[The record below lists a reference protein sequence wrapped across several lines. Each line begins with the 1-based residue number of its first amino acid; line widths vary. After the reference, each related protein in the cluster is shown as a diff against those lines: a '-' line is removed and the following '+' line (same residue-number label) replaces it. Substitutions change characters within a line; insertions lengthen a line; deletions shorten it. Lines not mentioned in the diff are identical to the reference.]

1 LGESTLKFDLTF
13 KTKSMSSKLDWLNNL
28 ASSKIKYNLG
38 AGVPPISLY
47 PDFNPAKLFGVE
59 KLSSNDESINYHST
73 AGYINETAA
82 RFIYEEEGI
91 EFDPN
96 DILITNGVQEA
107 ISLTIACFKNKTLAC
122 IDPVYPGF
130 EDAAKLFD
138 CKLIKF
144 PYENWLKNLETLEE
158 GSLFYLSSDFSNPLG
173 YTLTLNER
181 KQLVELSVK
190 NKFYIFD
197 DATYRPFFLDQKL
210 PPLISF
216 NQKNI
221 IHAFSFSKIL
231 APGLRTAFIYLPKE
245 LSSKFTNIKSNLSL
259 NNSGITQK
267 IVKQWLIENN
277 YSLTNHLAKFKNRLN
292 ENRKITRKFN
302 LNYEGGFFSTI
313 QINHKADFDFCNSL
327 LMKEQIATIPFS
339 LFTENKKFENQ
350 LRICISNI
358 DFNDLSLVLEIIK
371 NFTP

>member
-1 LGESTLKFDLTF
+1 
-13 KTKSMSSKLDWLNNL
+13 MSSKLDWLNNL

-59 KLSSNDESINYHST
+59 NLSSNDESINYHST

-144 PYENWLKNLETLEE
+144 PYENWLKKIETLEE

-173 YTLTLNER
+173 YSLSLNER
-181 KQLVELSVK
+181 KQLIDLSIK
-190 NKFYIFD
+190 NKFYVFD

-216 NQKNI
+216 NQEFI
-221 IHAFSFSKIL
+221 IHAFSFSKVL
-231 APGLRTAFIYLPKE
+231 SPGLRTAFIYLPKG
-245 LSSKFTNIKSNLSL
+245 LSSKITNIKSNLSL

-267 IVKQWLIENN
+267 IVKQWLIDNN
-277 YSLTNHLAKFKNRLN
+277 YSFSNHLGKIKSRLI
-292 ENRKITRKFN
+292 ENRKITRQLN
-302 LNYEGGFFSTI
+302 LNYEGGFFSALPI
-313 QINHKADFDFCNSL
+313 EQKADFDYCNSL
-327 LMKEQIATIPFS
+327 LLKEQIAAIPLC
-339 LFTENKKFENQ
+339 LFTENKKFDNH
-350 LRICISNI
+350 LRICLSNI
-358 DFNDLSLVLEIIK
+358 EFKDLSLVLEIIK